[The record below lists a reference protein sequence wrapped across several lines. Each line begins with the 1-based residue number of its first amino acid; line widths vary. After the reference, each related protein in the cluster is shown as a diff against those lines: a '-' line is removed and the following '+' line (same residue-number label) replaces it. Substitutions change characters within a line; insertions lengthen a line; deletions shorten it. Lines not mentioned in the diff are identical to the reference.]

1 MDRVK
6 GTWKAINMESTRSM
20 KCLGGKDSSITSFCD
35 SESRGM
41 SVEVSVMEMEQQPQ
55 VVSSNL
61 FQLNQLKDSRM
72 TKKVTNPVWS
82 VIDLERKL

>member
-1 MDRVK
+1 
-6 GTWKAINMESTRSM
+6 M
-20 KCLGGKDSSITSFCD
+20 KWQEGKDSSITSFCD

-55 VVSSNL
+55 VVRLIL
-61 FQLNQLKDSRM
+61 FQLNHLKDSRM
-72 TKKVTNPVWS
+72 TKKVTSRVWS

>member
-1 MDRVK
+1 
-6 GTWKAINMESTRSM
+6 
-20 KCLGGKDSSITSFCD
+20 
-35 SESRGM
+35 M

-72 TKKVTNPVWS
+72 TKKITNPVWS

>member
-1 MDRVK
+1 
-6 GTWKAINMESTRSM
+6 
-20 KCLGGKDSSITSFCD
+20 
-35 SESRGM
+35 M

-72 TKKVTNPVWS
+72 TKKVTNQVWS
-82 VIDLERKL
+82 VIDPERKL